1 MREVEPGCLGGHR
14 RCNQTF
20 RLDEVCVGARHWVTL
35 HPYRFALSLVE
46 IEIAQVHGA
55 LYRDGRRGQ
64 LSHAGILGA
73 AGAGC
78 A

>member
-1 MREVEPGCLGGHR
+1 
-14 RCNQTF
+14 
-20 RLDEVCVGARHWVTL
+20 VTL